1 MPTSTFSQI
10 NSFVTYLQQANPNS
24 LLDIGVGNGKLGFIA
39 RDLLDVMLGERF
51 RKRDW
56 KITIDGIEVFPDYIQ
71 DHQKAIYD
79 EIHIGDAFDVIDT
92 LGAYDLIVVGDVL
105 EHFEKTRALKFL
117 DKCVAHCNKHVIISI
132 PLGEN
137 WTQPAVYGNPY
148 EEHLSFWRKEEFE
161 PFADQKNYVTFP
173 GIGLYGTYLINKE
186 DYILSKAWEQF
197 DGLCAAGRQEEAFLL
212 METVLW
218 ELPASPK
225 NDFSRAEFF
234 LKQNKIEQ
242 AVNQLNQV
250 KEKFPEYAPVA
261 ADYINKLSGLLA
273 DKTFEAYAR
282 KVNGSP
288 LLPDPRL

>member
-10 NSFVTYLQQANPNS
+10 NSFVTYLQHANPNS
-24 LLDIGVGNGKLGFIA
+24 ILDIGVGNGKLGFIA

-56 KITIDGIEVFPDYIQ
+56 KVKIDGIEVFPDYIQ

-117 DKCVAHCNKHVIISI
+117 DKCVAHCNKHIIISI

-137 WTQPAVYGNPY
+137 WTQPAIYGNPY

-161 PFADQKNYVTFP
+161 PFADQKSYLTFP
-173 GIGLYGTYLINKE
+173 GTGLYGTYLINKE
-186 DYILSKAWEQF
+186 DYIFFKAWEQF
-197 DGLCAAGRQEEAFLL
+197 DGLCAAGREDEAVPL
-212 METVLW
+212 METALR
-218 ELPASPK
+218 ELPVSPR

-234 LKQNKIEQ
+234 IKQNKIDQ

-250 KEKFPEYAPVA
+250 REKFPEYASAA
-261 ADYINKLSGLLA
+261 ADYINQLNGLLA
-273 DKTFEAYAR
+273 DTIFETSFG
-282 KVNGSP
+282 KVDGLS
-288 LLPDPRL
+288 LLLDPRS